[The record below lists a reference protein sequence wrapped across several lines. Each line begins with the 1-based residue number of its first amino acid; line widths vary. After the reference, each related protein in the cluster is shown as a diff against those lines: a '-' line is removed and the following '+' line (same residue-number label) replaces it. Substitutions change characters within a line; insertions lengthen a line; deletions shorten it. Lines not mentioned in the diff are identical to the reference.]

1 MVLATTLA
9 ALTTLMA
16 LHSAPEGDRVRVW
29 TNREGPFEQ
38 HSRVKTYV
46 RTASDAYI
54 AVLRVDTDG
63 RLVLLFPYTPDDD
76 AFARGGRTYQVQGR
90 DDGYT
95 FAADD
100 PPGLGYLLA
109 VASPDP
115 LRLEIFDE
123 GGERHLAALG
133 AERIEGDPYTALTEL
148 AAALADRYDYDI
160 AQYDVEAR
168 YTYPRFACYGC
179 HQQPLPGFDP
189 YGASCPRVR
198 VVLASGPVTYP
209 AGIFGRTGV
218 VMPTGRSEPRFV
230 FEDAT
235 SGALPAQTVAWQEP
249 AQKPGGQAKPKASQ
263 PGRGAAP
270 AQPARAQPSRPTT
283 SDRPRAEPTQRQP
296 DKPRAQPG
304 RPARGTGEPELRRRR
319 P

>member
-1 MVLATTLA
+1 VVPSATLV
-9 ALTTLMA
+9 ALTTLLA
-16 LHSAPEGDRVRVW
+16 LPSVPQGERVRVW

-46 RTASDAYI
+46 RTAADAYL
-54 AVLRVDTDG
+54 AVVRVDTDG
-63 RLVLLFPYTPDDD
+63 RLVLLFPYSPDDD

-100 PPGLGYLLA
+100 PPGIGYLMA

-115 LRLEIFDE
+115 LRLEIFEE
-123 GGERHLAALG
+123 GGGWHLAALG
-133 AERIEGDPYTALTEL
+133 AEHFEGDPYAELTEL
-148 AAALADRYDYDI
+148 AAALADRYDLDI

-168 YTYPRFACYGC
+168 YAYPRFACYSC

-198 VVLASGPVTYP
+198 VVLATAPVTYP
-209 AGIFGRTGV
+209 VGVSGRNGV
-218 VMPTGRSEPRFV
+218 AMPGARPAPRFV
-230 FEDAT
+230 FEDVAG
-235 SGALPAQTVAWQEP
+235 SALPVQHVAWQEP
-249 AQKPGGQAKPKASQ
+249 AKKPKGQAKPKAT
-263 PGRGAAP
+263 P
-270 AQPARAQPSRPTT
+270 PARAQPSRQPPAE
-283 SDRPRAEPTQRQP
+283 RPRAQPAQRQP
-296 DKPRAQPG
+296 DKPRAQPSA
-304 RPARGTGEPELRRRR
+304 PARGTGEPELRRRR

>member
-1 MVLATTLA
+1 MVLAATLA
-9 ALTTLMA
+9 ALTTLTA
-16 LHSAPEGDRVRVW
+16 PHSAPQGDRVQVW

-46 RTASDAYI
+46 RTAADAYI
-54 AVLRVDTDG
+54 AVVRVDTDG

-90 DDGYT
+90 NDGYT
-95 FAADD
+95 FTADD
-100 PPGLGYLLA
+100 PPGIGYLLA

-115 LRLEIFDE
+115 LRLEIFEE
-123 GGERHLAALG
+123 GGDWHLAALG
-133 AERIEGDPYTALTEL
+133 AEHIEGDPYTELTEL

-160 AQYDVEAR
+160 GQYDVEAR
-168 YTYPRFACYGC
+168 YAYPRFACYGC

-198 VVLASGPVTYP
+198 VVLASTPATYP
-209 AGIFGRTGV
+209 AGVSGRTGV
-218 VMPTGRSEPRFV
+218 ARPAGRPEPRFV

-235 SGALPAQTVAWQEP
+235 GSSLPVQTVAWQEP
-249 AQKPGGQAKPKASQ
+249 VKKPGGQAKPKTTQ
-263 PGRGAAP
+263 PGR
-270 AQPARAQPSRPTT
+270 AQPARQPATE
-283 SDRPRAEPTQRQP
+283 RPRAQPAQRQP
-296 DKPRAQPG
+296 DKPRAEPS